1 MNSRPHAQL
10 IGFFI
15 LVAPVACALPIAHA
29 AGLPATSLH
38 AQDDTHAHPKL
49 ISATSLLS
57 RGSPNLLAITFTIDE
72 HWHLYADAQ
81 NDTGQAPKLKLD
93 LPPGVTASA
102 LRFPPAKRL
111 IQADSVLDHIYEDKL
126 TLVFE
131 INISEKFQG
140 DSLTLHGTLDWL
152 ECADVCRFGKGTV
165 SLTLPVA
172 KSIANPKP
180 TAEGKLIL
188 EAIKALPSVTLPKD
202 AKVELSPTDQ
212 PTHATV
218 FVPGAQ
224 TLIFTPDN
232 SSVAIRDL
240 INSGE
245 AKGET
250 LKLELDSPKTG
261 QMLSGVLEVRNKIES
276 RWYRITKPLHESNS
290 AGPRAVETAPPASV
304 PAAR

>member
-1 MNSRPHAQL
+1 MNSRPFVQV
-10 IGFFI
+10 IGFCVFI
-15 LVAPVACALPIAHA
+15 APVACALPITHA
-29 AGLPATSLH
+29 ARLPATSYH
-38 AQDDTHAHPKL
+38 TQDDTHAHPKL
-49 ISATSLLS
+49 ITATSLLS
-57 RGSPNLLAITFTIDE
+57 RGGPNLLAITFTIDE

-131 INISEKFQG
+131 VNVSEQFKG
-140 DSLTLHGTLDWL
+140 NSLTLNGTLEWL

-172 KSIANPKP
+172 KSIIDPKP

-188 EAIKALPSVTLPKD
+188 EAIKALPSATLPKG
-202 AKVELSPTDQ
+202 AKVELSPSDK
-212 PTHATV
+212 PTRATIM
-218 FVPGAQ
+218 VPGAER
-224 TLIFTPDN
+224 LIFTPDN
-232 SSVAIRDL
+232 SSVAVVNL
-240 INSGE
+240 INSGDV
-245 AKGET
+245 KGDT
-250 LKLELDSPKTG
+250 LNLEIDSPKTG
-261 QMLSGVLEVRNKIES
+261 QMLSGVLEVRSKTET
-276 RWYRITKPLHESNS
+276 RWYRISKPLGESNP
-290 AGPRAVETAPPASV
+290 AGPRGVEPASPTSG